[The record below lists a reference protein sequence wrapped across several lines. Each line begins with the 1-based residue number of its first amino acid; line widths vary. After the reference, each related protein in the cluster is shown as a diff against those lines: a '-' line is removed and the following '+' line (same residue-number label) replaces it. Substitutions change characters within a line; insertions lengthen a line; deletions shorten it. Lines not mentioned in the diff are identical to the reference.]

1 VRRGSIGPL
10 VAMVLVALLAGC
22 DRATSG
28 STSTSM
34 PESTPRPSTGA
45 DVGFS
50 TAAFAD
56 LGEESV
62 PEALAAEL
70 QAALDEVGA
79 TVERGGMT
87 ATVVSPEGSWSG
99 ATGRADDTRGLRV
112 DDQFAIASVTKP
124 IVAAQVMQMAEAGE
138 IDLDDPVADHLAAD
152 LDFDTN
158 GATIR
163 ELLGQRSGIPS
174 EDWTEVD
181 ELLLAHPRRSWP
193 STWLLDLV
201 PTTRAPAGEA
211 FEYANANYV
220 LLGHV
225 IEQIRGRTVGEV
237 LRTGVLDVDGVQRL
251 IYQPDEAPSVP
262 MAMPGGQSTAALA
275 EGGGYLPSFA
285 AASTHGAAAAMASDA
300 PSLAR
305 WWRALCAGEIVS
317 PESLTV
323 MTTLDDGYG
332 LGLYNVAEGYAD
344 AVGHSGE
351 HIDGTYVSWA
361 GCLPEHGT
369 VVVVLGNQ
377 GLADVDATARSL
389 VTAVI
394 AGLRGGGR

>member
-1 VRRGSIGPL
+1 MG
-10 VAMVLVALLAGC
+10 LVALLAGC
-22 DRATSG
+22 DRDRSG
-28 STSTSM
+28 STSTSV
-34 PESTPRPSTGA
+34 SPSTSTLGDDA
-45 DVGFS
+45 GFS
-50 TAAFAD
+50 TASFATV
-56 LGEESV
+56 GEESV
-62 PEALAAEL
+62 PEALGVQL

-79 TVERGGMT
+79 TVDRGGMT

-99 ATGRADDTRGLRV
+99 ATGRADDTRSLRV

-138 IDLDDPVADHLAAD
+138 LALDDPVGDHLPAD

-163 ELLGQRSGIPS
+163 ELLGHRSGIPS

-193 STWLLDLV
+193 PTWLLELV
-201 PTTRAPAGEA
+201 PTNRAPAGEA
-211 FEYANANYV
+211 FEYANANYL
-220 LLGHV
+220 LLGQV
-225 IEQIRGRTVGEV
+225 IEKIRGRTVGEV

-251 IYQPDEAPSVP
+251 IYQPDEAPSAP
-262 MAMPGGQSTAALA
+262 MAMPGGQSTAALQ

-317 PESLTV
+317 SKSLTV
-323 MTTLDDGYG
+323 MTTLDHGYG

-369 VVVVLGNQ
+369 LVVVLGNQ

-394 AGLRGGGR
+394 AGLRGGRR